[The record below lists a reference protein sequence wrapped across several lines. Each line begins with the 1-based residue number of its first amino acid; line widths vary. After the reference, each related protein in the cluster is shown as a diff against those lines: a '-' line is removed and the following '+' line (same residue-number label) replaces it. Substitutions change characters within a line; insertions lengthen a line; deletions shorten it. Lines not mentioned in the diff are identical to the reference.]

1 MRPQDAIRD
10 VLRKRK
16 EVVLAYLYGSSVK
29 GYARSDSDLDLGI
42 LLDER
47 FDADPL
53 YPARIAI
60 EIETQAH
67 INREL
72 DVRLL
77 NGMPPRFLRQ
87 VIDGELVFAKDESD
101 RVKFETEVIDSYLD
115 FKPFY
120 DQYDRVRRER
130 LLSGAG

>member
-1 MRPQDAIRD
+1 MYPKGEIRK
-10 VLRKRK
+10 LLEKRK
-16 EVVLAYLYGSSVK
+16 EITLAYLYGSFVK
-29 GYARSDSDLDLGI
+29 GYARADSDLDLGI
-42 LLDER
+42 LLDEK

-53 YPARIAI
+53 YQSRIAV

-67 INREL
+67 IDREL
-72 DVRLL
+72 DVRVL

-87 VIDGELVFAKDESD
+87 VIDGELIFCKQESE

-120 DQYDRVRRER
+120 DQYDRMRRER
-130 LLSGAG
+130 LLKDAG

>member
-1 MRPQDAIRD
+1 MHHKDAIGD
-10 VLRKRK
+10 VLKKRK
-16 EVVLAYLYGSSVK
+16 EIVLAYLYGSSVK

-42 LLDER
+42 LLDEK
-47 FDADPL
+47 FDSDPL

-60 EIETQAH
+60 EIETQAR
-67 INREL
+67 IDREL

-87 VIDGELVFAKDESD
+87 VIDGELVLARDESE

-130 LLSGAG
+130 LLSEAG